1 MYTPVGCAVIAVGGD
16 LDERAVVHAERIVE
30 QLTAA
35 GHSCNAPRKIKRD
48 SLQVKGELA
57 MLVQSQSLRAIFL
70 TSGEGIGLRDRT
82 SEATEGL
89 LDRRLDGFGELLRG
103 LLFPAIGPRAMLA
116 RAAAGVQQRRL
127 VFTLPADPQAIDIA
141 LQKLVLPQLKDL
153 VAQLGHGR

>member
-1 MYTPVGCAVIAVGGD
+1 MSAPIGCAVIAVGGD
-16 LDERAVVHAERIVE
+16 RDERAFLHAERIVE

-35 GHSCNAPRKIKRD
+35 GHTSKAPRRIKSD
-48 SLQVKGELA
+48 SLQIKGELA

-82 SEATEGL
+82 SEATAGL

-116 RAAAGVQQRRL
+116 RSAAGVQHRRL
-127 VFTLPADPQAIDIA
+127 VFALPADPQAIDIA
-141 LQKLVLPQLKDL
+141 LQKLVLPQLEDL